1 MKKIYSILKTGLFTA
16 FLGLLLFS
24 SCEDDFPEALD
35 TSSRETILQ
44 SIKIVNAGADGNT
57 VLEGTIDE
65 EKKEVSIPR
74 MEPETDFSGLRI
86 EAVLSDGAQLENDTY
101 EVAFGEGQSE
111 KTIVIKVVN
120 DPRFREYFVKLRLNV
135 PVFGGDFTKA
145 IIHDYSS
152 NDQGNPAYEAF
163 TGLAT

>member
-1 MKKIYSILKTGLFTA
+1 
-16 FLGLLLFS
+16 
-24 SCEDDFPEALD
+24 
-35 TSSRETILQ
+35 
-44 SIKIVNAGADGNT
+44 
-57 VLEGTIDE
+57 
-65 EKKEVSIPR
+65 
-74 MEPETDFSGLRI
+74 PETDFSGLRF

-163 TGLAT
+163 TGLATRGTGFDGEHVLIISRGATGAHLLKVSDLKNNVIDRIPVNTTDVSGGTYAMNMGAQI